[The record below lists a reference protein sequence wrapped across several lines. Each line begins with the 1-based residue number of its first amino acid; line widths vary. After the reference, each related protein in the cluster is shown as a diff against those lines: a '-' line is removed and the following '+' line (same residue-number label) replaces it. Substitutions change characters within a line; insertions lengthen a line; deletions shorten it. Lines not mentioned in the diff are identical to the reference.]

1 MTRRVWV
8 VGPIAWDSVYY
19 LDKLPGP
26 GEFAQSFRHI
36 ERPGGTA
43 ANSALAIA
51 TAGIET
57 GFAGY
62 VGDDH
67 LSEKLMATLQ
77 ESEIKNLHIQHV
89 TGPPSHVAIYIDK
102 LGERTIIGLTEDR
115 LDIVT
120 LDGADLQAGD
130 VVVFHLWREHFRKDY
145 DLAHAAGC
153 IIVVGIEALS
163 SNISADVVIG
173 SESDTAQF
181 SDMTQYLKRFERVV
195 ITHGAHG
202 ATEYSSSGKIHSA
215 ALKVDA
221 IDATGAG
228 DAFLAGYITAMA
240 REVEDGS
247 QRLSLGITWAAL
259 AVQSE
264 NSIPPHYSE
273 VEKFL
278 SR

>member
-19 LDKLPGP
+19 LDKLPEP
-26 GEFAQSFRHI
+26 GMFAQTFRNI

-67 LSEKLMATLQ
+67 LSGELMATLRK
-77 ESEIKNLHIQHV
+77 SEISNLHIQHL
-89 TGPPSHVAIYIDK
+89 TGPPSHVAIYIDQS
-102 LGERTIIGLTEDR
+102 GERTIIGLSEDR
-115 LDIVT
+115 LEVVT
-120 LDGADLQAGD
+120 LEGADLQSGD
-130 VVVFHLWREHFRKDY
+130 VVVFQLWREHFRKDF
-145 DLAHAAGC
+145 DLARAAGC
-153 IIVVGIEALS
+153 IMVVGIEALAS
-163 SNISADVVIG
+163 DISADVVIG
-173 SESDTAQF
+173 SESDTAEFSGLTQF
-181 SDMTQYLKRFERVV
+181 LNRFERVV
-195 ITHGAHG
+195 ITHGAQG
-202 ATEYSSSGKIHSA
+202 ATEYSQSGKIHRP
-215 ALKVDA
+215 ALKVEA

-240 REVEDGS
+240 RDIEDGHH
-247 QRLSLGITWAAL
+247 RLNLGITWAAL

-273 VEKFL
+273 VEKL
-278 SR
+278 LNR

>member
-1 MTRRVWV
+1 MTRRAWI

-19 LDKLPGP
+19 LDRLPGP
-26 GEFAQSFRHI
+26 GEFAQSFRNI

-43 ANSALAIA
+43 ANSAIAIA

-67 LSEKLMATLQ
+67 LSNQLMATLQ
-77 ESEIKNLHIQHV
+77 ESEIKNLHIQHLS
-89 TGPPSHVAIYIDK
+89 GPPSHVAIYIEK
-102 LGERTIIGLTEDR
+102 SGERTIIGLSEDR
-115 LDIVT
+115 LDVVT
-120 LDGADLQAGD
+120 LAGADLQAGD
-130 VVVFHLWREHFRKDY
+130 IVIFQLWREHFRKDY
-145 DLAHAAGC
+145 DLARAAGC

-163 SNISADVVIG
+163 SDISADVVIG

-181 SDMTQYLKRFERVV
+181 SDLTQYLNRFERVV
-195 ITHGAHG
+195 ITHGAQG
-202 ATEYSSSGKIHSA
+202 ATEYSSSGKFHA
-215 ALKVDA
+215 PALKVDA

-240 REVEDGS
+240 RKIEDGS
-247 QRLSLGITWAAL
+247 QRLNLGITWAAL